1 VDVKTELS
9 LDVIRDKWND
19 ILDALERRD
28 RVIWMAFFDARL
40 AELNGQTLVLDF
52 SDSRKFGTVHE
63 FSEARARHTQFLKET
78 IKEHLGVELEIEEI

>member
-1 VDVKTELS
+1 MQTELT
-9 LDVIRDKWND
+9 LDEIRDKWND
-19 ILDALERRD
+19 ILDALERKD

-63 FSEARARHTQFLKET
+63 FSEARARHTAILKET
-78 IKEHLGVELEIEEI
+78 IKEHLEVSLEIVEK

>member
-1 VDVKTELS
+1 VQTELT
-9 LDVIRDKWND
+9 LDEIRDKWND
-19 ILDALERRD
+19 ILDALERKD

-63 FSEARARHTQFLKET
+63 FSEARARHTAILKET
-78 IKEHLGVELEIEEI
+78 IKEHLNISLEIVEK

>member
-1 VDVKTELS
+1 MQSELS

-19 ILDALERRD
+19 ILDSLERKD

-40 AELNGQTLVLDF
+40 AELNGNTLVLDF

-63 FSEARARHTQFLKET
+63 YSESRARHKQILRES
-78 IKEHLGVELEIEEI
+78 IHEQLGVELEIVER

>member
-1 VDVKTELS
+1 VNPDLT

-19 ILDALERRD
+19 ILDDLERKD

-40 AELNGQTLVLDF
+40 AELNGGTLTLDF

-63 FSEARARHTQFLKET
+63 FSEARSRHTKALKEA
-78 IKEHLGVELEIEEI
+78 IKDHLGVELEIVEM

>member
-1 VDVKTELS
+1 MQTELT
-9 LDVIRDKWND
+9 LDEIRDKWND
-19 ILDALERRD
+19 ILDALERKD

-63 FSEARARHTQFLKET
+63 FSEARARHTAILKET
-78 IKEHLGVELEIEEI
+78 IKEHLGVSLEIVEK

>member
-1 VDVKTELS
+1 MKTELS
-9 LDVIRDKWND
+9 LDVIRDNWNN

-40 AELNGQTLVLDF
+40 AQLDGNTLILDF

-63 FSEARARHTQFLKET
+63 FSEARARHTQALKEV
-78 IKEHLGVELEIEEI
+78 IQDHLGVALEIMEI

>member
-1 VDVKTELS
+1 MKTELS

-19 ILDALERRD
+19 ILDSLERKD

-40 AELNGQTLVLDF
+40 AELNGNTLVLDF

-63 FSEARARHTQFLKET
+63 YSDSRARHTQVLQES
-78 IKEHLGVELEIEEI
+78 IQEQLGVELEIVER

>member
-1 VDVKTELS
+1 VKTELS
-9 LDVIRDKWND
+9 LDVIRDNWNN

-40 AELNGQTLVLDF
+40 AQLDGNTLILDF

-63 FSEARARHTQFLKET
+63 FSEARARHTQALKEV
-78 IKEHLGVELEIEEI
+78 IHDHLGVALEIREI

>member
-1 VDVKTELS
+1 MQTELT
-9 LDVIRDKWND
+9 LDEIRDKWND
-19 ILDALERRD
+19 ILDALERKD

-63 FSEARARHTQFLKET
+63 FSEARARHTAILKET
-78 IKEHLGVELEIEEI
+78 IEEHLGVSLEIVEK